1 MIRIILPWPP
11 SETSANASG
20 QGKWRAKSTAAS
32 KYKTT
37 CAWIIRAAGV
47 KPMPARQV
55 SVRVTFNPTSRTSR
69 YDLDNLIGRAKQG
82 LDAVSEAIGIDD
94 SQWQEMTLRRGVK
107 GGQGSIVVEVLD
119 VAPDAV
125 AVPIVGQIT

>member
-1 MIRIILPWPP
+1 
-11 SETSANASG
+11 
-20 QGKWRAKSTAAS
+20 
-32 KYKTT
+32 
-37 CAWIIRAAGV
+37 
-47 KPMPARQV
+47 MPARQV

-69 YDLDNLIGRAKQG
+69 YDLDNLLGRAKQG

-125 AVPIVGQIT
+125 SVPIVGQIT